1 VTVSFGSPN
10 NSMQPTALCA
20 ASDLERWDDLR
31 SGLSGTD
38 LARPH
43 HLWYSKLIGRP
54 AAWEFTLSYELSS
67 SVLKE
72 AGSQLEIGSLI

>member
-1 VTVSFGSPN
+1 
-10 NSMQPTALCA
+10 
-20 ASDLERWDDLR
+20 
-31 SGLSGTD
+31 

-43 HLWYSKLIGRP
+43 HLWYSKMIGRP

-72 AGSQLEIGSLI
+72 VGSK

>member
-1 VTVSFGSPN
+1 MLLTIQRIWP
-10 NSMQPTALCA
+10 

-43 HLWYSKLIGRP
+43 HLWYGKLIGRP
-54 AAWEFTLSYELSS
+54 EAWEFTLSYELSS

-72 AGSQLEIGSLI
+72 AGSQ

>member
-1 VTVSFGSPN
+1 MLKLLP
-10 NSMQPTALCA
+10 
-20 ASDLERWDDLR
+20 ASDLERWVDLR
-31 SGLSGTD
+31 SGLSGTN
-38 LARPH
+38 LARAH

-72 AGSQLEIGSLI
+72 AGSQ

>member
-1 VTVSFGSPN
+1 MEVLRN
-10 NSMQPTALCA
+10 NSMQRTALRA
-20 ASDLERWDDLR
+20 AADAGCWDDLR

-43 HLWYSKLIGRP
+43 HLWYSKMIGRP

-72 AGSQLEIGSLI
+72 VGSK